1 MAQVICILAVAEG
14 EASML
19 ADTLHKAFFTPNY
32 GTCGKGQCIGVQ
44 IVLLQAD
51 NCLRQSGCV
60 YAGQTMRQPVSKK
73 QDTVASFP
81 MFGWSELRD
90 ALAKWLPPGCLQL
103 SKRFTKLE
111 QHEDHVVV
119 HFADGSSIAT
129 RLLVGADG
137 VFSKVRQQSLA
148 DGPPDFTVQAL

>member
-1 MAQVICILAVAEG
+1 
-14 EASML
+14 
-19 ADTLHKAFFTPNY
+19 
-32 GTCGKGQCIGVQ
+32 
-44 IVLLQAD
+44 
-51 NCLRQSGCV
+51 
-60 YAGQTMRQPVSKK
+60 MRQPVSKK

-103 SKRFTKLE
+103 SKQFTKLE
-111 QHEDHVVV
+111 QHDDHVVV

-148 DGPPDFTVQAL
+148 DGPPDFTVKALKLPAASISFCSKRSPPLQALSLACNMSGL